1 MKVSVIIPAHNA
13 AATIAETLDSLCAQ
27 TYTDWE
33 AIVVDDGSS
42 DATASVVGAY
52 AARDAR
58 IQLIRQPQAG
68 VSEARNAG
76 VRLARF
82 DWLLFLDS
90 DDWILPEYLDRMT
103 TVLEADPTLDAV
115 HCGWNRVAGDG
126 SLLAAQFCPVS
137 ADLFPVFART
147 CAVAIHACIVRR
159 SLVQAVGEFDSSL
172 RVGED
177 WDLWLRIAR
186 VGARFGAVPEALARY
201 RIRPGSA
208 SSNAAVLLEQTL
220 VVLERG
226 HAPDARVANLL
237 PAYAQGMPRDQLPEI
252 KLYIACWAAGLALGA
267 GHDVGPLLDLVA
279 ECNADLDPSSVAR
292 MIFETAPI
300 ATGRP
305 TAAWIV
311 IWPGLRHALHAFLI
325 DLQAQTQTAN
335 LAQRSEIILERMI
348 LDQANAERPLLLSQT
363 YSVLVEITDPIFDLV
378 PPAPVERLHCVVEV
392 EGRRLGTIELPICD
406 GRVLAWVLADALAAR
421 FAWAIVGRFFA
432 RTIYRSL
439 RVEQDTAGISIW
451 RDSLC
456 LAHEPT
462 GTKPAFWKKVHDL
475 IGWTIF
481 LQELWG
487 HKEWLSDQFYDPHM
501 LNAAARREH
510 AGEAWL
516 TLDLADDICDIE
528 VVGPSLDLAISVGE
542 SIIGALTIPSDQGI
556 VRAQSIRAAV
566 TSATGM
572 ELCRA
577 VVREG
582 LIGRPF
588 KGSDPLRAR
597 LAAAAARRAD
607 SMVIKEP
614 AQMMLVSGDAS
625 IGAINGQP
633 LVPGLAAA
641 LRRMIAP
648 GERTT
653 IIGRHISDQIGTS
666 VSRRASLPA
675 VSAPELARAAAA
687 FGAPVIS
694 IPWLNATP
702 KRLLYAPDVIWQ
714 SPRAAHA
721 CASRSAAARTISRST
736 DGDRLAGRLAETPA
750 RATSRLPILI
760 YQRVAP
766 SGSPALSRHRVTP
779 EAFEQQLCHLRD
791 TGYYSVSLDDWRVAR
806 ELRRPLP
813 GRAIHITF
821 DDGYCDFMTYAWPL
835 LRKYGFSAS
844 VFVATDAIGG
854 SSTWDQRYGEVLP
867 LLGWNDLRWLHT
879 EGIVIGAHSA
889 SHTPLTALSITDIV
903 REVSRAR
910 ATLERGLGIPVTSFA
925 YPYGDQDEVVR
936 HLVGACGYIFGL
948 AYLSG
953 MVQFDD
959 QLLALPRIEIAG
971 SDTLEQFVTKLSW

>member
-13 AATIAETLDSLCAQ
+13 AVTIAETLDSLCAQ
-27 TYTDWE
+27 TYADWE

-42 DATASVVGAY
+42 DATADVVGSY
-52 AARDAR
+52 TARDAR
-58 IQLIRQPQAG
+58 IQLICQPQAG

-103 TVLEADPTLDAV
+103 AVLEADPTLDAV

-126 SLLAAQFCPVS
+126 SLLAAQFCPAS

-147 CAVAIHACIVRR
+147 CAVTIHACIVRR

-186 VGARFGAVPEALARY
+186 AGARFGALPDALARY
-201 RIRPGSA
+201 RMRSGSA
-208 SSNAAVLLEQTL
+208 SSNATVLLEQTL

-226 HAPDARVANLL
+226 HAPDPRVANPL

-267 GHDVGPLLDLVA
+267 GQDAAQLLDLVA
-279 ECNADLDPSSVAR
+279 ECSADLDPSSVTR
-292 MIFETAPI
+292 MIFETAPM
-300 ATGRP
+300 ATCRP
-305 TAAWIV
+305 TAAWIS
-311 IWPGLRHALHAFLI
+311 IWPGLRHALHSFLI
-325 DLQAQTQTAN
+325 KLQAQTQTAH

-348 LDQANAERPLLLSQT
+348 LDQANAKRPLLLGQT
-363 YSVLVEITDPIFDLV
+363 YSVLIEITDPILDLV

-421 FAWAIVGRFFA
+421 FAWVIVGRFFA

-439 RVEQDTAGISIW
+439 RVEQDSAGISIW
-451 RDSLC
+451 RGSLC
-456 LAHEPT
+456 LAHEPP
-462 GTKPAFWKKVHDL
+462 GTKLAFWKKVHDL

-487 HKEWLSDQFYDPHM
+487 REEWPSEQFYDPHM
-501 LNAAARREH
+501 LDAAPRREH
-510 AGEAWL
+510 TGDTWL
-516 TLDLADDICDIE
+516 TLDLADDLCDIE
-528 VVGPSLDLAISVGE
+528 VADPSLDLAISVGK
-542 SIIGALTIPSDQGI
+542 SIIGTLTIPSDQGV

-566 TSATGM
+566 MSATGM

-582 LIGRPF
+582 LIGCPF

-597 LAAAAARRAD
+597 LAAAARRAD
-607 SMVIKEP
+607 HMVMEEP
-614 AQMMLVSGDAS
+614 AQLMLVSGDTS

-641 LRRMIAP
+641 LRQMIAP

-675 VSAPELARAAAA
+675 VSAPELIRAAAV
-687 FGAPVIS
+687 FGSPVIS
-694 IPWLNATP
+694 IPWLHATP
-702 KRLLYAPDVIWQ
+702 KRLLYAPDLIWQ
-714 SPRAAHA
+714 LPRSARAFAA
-721 CASRSAAARTISRST
+721 RSAAARTSWRST
-736 DGDRLAGRLAETPA
+736 GANGQAGRLAETPELSTA
-750 RATSRLPILI
+750 RLPILK

-766 SGSPALSRHRVTP
+766 CGLPALSRYRVTP

-806 ELRRPLP
+806 ELRQPLP

-835 LRKYGFSAS
+835 LRQYGFSAS
-844 VFVATDAIGG
+844 IFVATDTIGG
-854 SSTWDQRYGEVLP
+854 ASTWNQRYGEVLP
-867 LLGWNDLRWLHT
+867 LLGWDDLRWLHA
-879 EGIVIGAHSA
+879 EGVTIGAHSA
-889 SHTPLTALSITDIV
+889 SHAPLTALSIADIV
-903 REVSRAR
+903 CEVSRAR

-925 YPYGDQDEVVR
+925 YPYGDQDEIVR

-948 AYLSG
+948 SCLSG
-953 MVQFDD
+953 MGQFDD
-959 QLLALPRIEIAG
+959 QLLALPRIEITG